1 MKKIALIFICVLFTQ
16 ISFSQVSKN
25 NLAIDT
31 SHVKV
36 NYTYCE
42 ILGTGGLFSTKVKI
56 DIDYGQEVSFWNQD
70 RRLKD
75 EQGKSIKFNSMVDAL
90 NYMGTLGWEF
100 VQAYV
105 VTSSA
110 GLGGQ
115 QNVYHWLLKREL
127 SKEIK

>member
-1 MKKIALIFICVLFTQ
+1 MKQFAIALFLILFSQ
-16 ISFSQVSKN
+16 MSFSQVSKEN
-25 NLAIDT
+25 IKIDSVLVT
-31 SHVKV
+31 K
-36 NYTYCE
+36 NYVYCE
-42 ILGTGGLFSTKVKI
+42 ILGTGSLFSTKVKI

-75 EQGKSIKFNSMVDAL
+75 ENGKSVKFNSMVDAL

-105 VTSSA
+105 VTVPSM
-110 GLGGQ
+110 GGQ

-127 SKEIK
+127 LK

>member
-1 MKKIALIFICVLFTQ
+1 MKKIIFALFFILFSQ
-16 ISFSQVSKN
+16 MSFSQVSKDN
-25 NLAIDT
+25 I
-31 SHVKV
+31 KV
-36 NYTYCE
+36 DSISVTKKYVYCE
-42 ILGTGGLFSTKVKI
+42 ILGTGSLFSTKVKI

-75 EQGKSIKFNSMVDAL
+75 ENGKSVKFNSMVDAL

-105 VTSSA
+105 VTIPSM
-110 GLGGQ
+110 GGQ

-127 SKEIK
+127 LK

>member
-1 MKKIALIFICVLFTQ
+1 MKKIIFGLFVLFLSQ
-16 ISFSQVSKN
+16 MSFSQVSKDN
-25 NLAIDT
+25 IIIDSVSVT
-31 SHVKV
+31 KSYV
-36 NYTYCE
+36 YCE
-42 ILGTGGLFSTKVKI
+42 IVGTAGLLSTKVKI

-75 EQGKSIKFNSMVDAL
+75 ENGKSIKFNSMVDAL

-105 VTSSA
+105 VTIPSMGS
-110 GLGGQ
+110 Q

-127 SKEIK
+127 LK